1 MSAKSET
8 NLSFE
13 DKKPHRPVIHKLR
26 DHDES
31 VLPNRN
37 NRIDGRRVKKTRDRG
52 I

>member
-8 NLSFE
+8 NLMYE
-13 DKKPHRPVIHKLR
+13 DKKAHRPVIHKLR

-37 NRIDGRRVKKTRDRG
+37 NKMDTKWV
-52 I
+52 